1 MVLLVFQSWISLYS
15 IKLDFSIKTTTWCY
29 HIYYRRLERKTSW
42 KNNVTIVVT
51 TFINAIFWALYT
63 VMAKQNISRIRLKR
77 SIIYHKIMTHK
88 YIITNLHSNVRNRI
102 FLKVLIIVD
111 QSFDSHLL
119 NHPLKPFSISGIT

>member
-1 MVLLVFQSWISLYS
+1 MGLFHSLPDRISW
-15 IKLDFSIKTTTWCY
+15 IKTTTWCY
-29 HIYYRRLERKTSW
+29 HKNCRRLEREIDR
-42 KNNVTIVVT
+42 KNNFAIVVT
-51 TFINAIFWALYT
+51 TRINAIFWALYT

-88 YIITNLHSNVRNRI
+88 YIFTNLHSNVRNRI

-119 NHPLKPFSISGIT
+119 NHSLKPFSISGIT